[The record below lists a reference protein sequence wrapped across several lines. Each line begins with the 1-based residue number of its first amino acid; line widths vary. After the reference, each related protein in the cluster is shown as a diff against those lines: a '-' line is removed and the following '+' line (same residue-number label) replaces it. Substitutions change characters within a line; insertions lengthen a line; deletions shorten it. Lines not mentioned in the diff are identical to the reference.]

1 MDIVIRSGGFH
12 LIINLPGGIGSV
24 TEGSGLKD
32 GLESIYAPGT
42 VGHMLTD
49 KAFSRALRGH
59 FLAETAI
66 FALNLSNAIPE
77 DFINASFQ
85 TDDQNRI
92 NEMNETES
100 RINETENNQIG
111 K

>member
-1 MDIVIRSGGFH
+1 MQTG
-12 LIINLPGGIGSV
+12 
-24 TEGSGLKD
+24 
-32 GLESIYAPGT
+32 
-42 VGHMLTD
+42 

-77 DFINASFQ
+77 DFITASFE

-92 NEMNETES
+92 NEMNETENETES
-100 RINETENNQIG
+100 RMNETENNQIEVSKSTNEG
-111 K
+111 L